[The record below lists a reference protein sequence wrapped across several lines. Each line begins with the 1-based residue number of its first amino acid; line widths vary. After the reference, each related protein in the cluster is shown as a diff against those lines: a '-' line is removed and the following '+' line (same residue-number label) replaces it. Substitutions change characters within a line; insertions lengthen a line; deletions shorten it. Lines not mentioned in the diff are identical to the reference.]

1 MGFLNAVAWPRAARA
16 ALRREHAMMAL
27 ARFMGQLCKLFE
39 TYGGVTQVAQ
49 NETGNVG
56 LTVRKRR
63 SGLIQ

>member
-1 MGFLNAVAWPRAARA
+1 
-16 ALRREHAMMAL
+16 MMAL

-39 TYGGVTQVAQ
+39 TYGGVNQVAQ